1 MLTVKQHI
9 RGRGVFATEDIAEGQ
24 VFESAEILLLPREQ
38 IPDVEKTIIDEYIFV
53 WGDTCALVLGTG
65 MLYNH
70 SYTPNARYIRDFDN
84 NKMNYIALRPIASG
98 EEIFINYNG
107 EPTCMDTLWFDVI

>member
-1 MLTVKQHI
+1 M
-9 RGRGVFATEDIAEGQ
+9 RGRGVFATEDIQ
-24 VFESAEILLLPREQ
+24 VDQIFESAEILIIPKDQ
-38 IPDVEKTIIDEYIFV
+38 IEFIEKTIIDDYIFV

-84 NKMNYIALRPIASG
+84 NLMNYVALKPILKG
-98 EEIFINYNG
+98 DEILINYNG